1 MKKYIKSS
9 SLMNKELFEDT
20 YIPELIDNGYITSDE
35 VQACLN
41 IDYEDLTEEDAE
53 LFISSMA
60 NLNYRPSQIRKVSYD
75 GMDEAS
81 DKGYDGGYEVTF
93 TDGST
98 QVFGWRDNDTL
109 RGDARLYPLD
119 NDIESATD
127 TSGATVL
134 EVEFEPYERYGS
146 QGIKKLRA
154 KGADLYQ
161 ALCNMCDKM
170 TLYLDSEQIQ
180 EEEMTP
186 DDIIESIDSSNG
198 DGCDY
203 IFYIKNIS
211 TGEML
216 LQGDYTE
223 DEFYDDEEDYEEHGL
238 V

>member
-9 SLMNKELFEDT
+9 IINKKAFQED
-20 YIPELIDNGYITSDE
+20 YLPELVDDGIITEDE
-35 VQACLN
+35 ITDCMAINFVYLS
-41 IDYEDLTEEDAE
+41 EEDAQIF
-53 LFISSMA
+53 LTCIKD
-60 NLNYRPSQIRKVSYD
+60 LGIQPSEIKKVAYD
-75 GMDEAS
+75 
-81 DKGYDGGYEVTF
+81 DKLLEGGDYDGGYIVLF
-93 TDGST
+93 RDGSKKRY
-98 QVFGWRDNDTL
+98 GWNDSDSVSV
-109 RGDARLYPLD
+109 GYKLYPVEGA
-119 NDIESATD
+119 IESATD
-127 TSGATVL
+127 DSGATVL
-134 EVEFEPYERYGS
+134 EVEFEPYERYGR

-170 TLYLDSEQIQ
+170 MLYLDSEQIQ

-223 DEFYDDEEDYEEHGL
+223 DDFYADEEDYEENGL

>member
-9 SLMNKELFEDT
+9 IINKSAFEED
-20 YIPELIDNGYITSDE
+20 YLPELVDDGIITEDE
-35 VQACLN
+35 IADCMAINFV
-41 IDYEDLTEEDAE
+41 DLSEEDAQIF
-53 LFISSMA
+53 LTCMKDLGIQ
-60 NLNYRPSQIRKVSYD
+60 PSEIKQVAYD
-75 GMDEAS
+75 
-81 DKGYDGGYEVTF
+81 DKLLEGGDYDGGYKVLF
-93 TDGST
+93 RDGSKKSY
-98 QVFGWRDNDTL
+98 GWNDSDSVST
-109 RGDARLYPLD
+109 GYKLYPVEGA
-119 NDIESATD
+119 IESATD
-127 TSGATVL
+127 DSGATVL
-134 EVEFEPYERYGS
+134 EVEFEPYERYGGS
-146 QGIKKLRA
+146 RGIKKLRA

-170 TLYLDSEQIQ
+170 MLYLDSEQIQ

-203 IFYIKNIS
+203 IFYIKNVS

-223 DEFYDDEEDYEEHGL
+223 DEFYDDEDDYEEHGL